1 MDYNA
6 VLSLF
11 ILMIRLSLFWPM
23 SISSSWLACA
33 EDVSPP
39 SFQCV
44 LTLWFNKAFQLIF
57 SHLTLESAISPRNFG
72 FFQWK
77 IVFRSQAMGITYAHC
92 FGGACLQDL
101 SVDKARNT
109 PTHRHTPSTFI
120 SIPSC
125 MFTLLFLIPNQC
137 HQFILLFSFP
147 YCHSLISPVRN
158 LDSTLLRACGYLS
171 VPVYMTNLLSLA
183 SCPSSLWMP
192 TSPSVGSS
200 VSCWVLP
207 LQPPQVQHPCI
218 RLSQCGH
225 SP

>member
-1 MDYNA
+1 M
-6 VLSLF
+6 VPSLTSGSPF
-11 ILMIRLSLFWPM
+11 KLASCPFDM
-23 SISSSWLACA
+23 S
-33 EDVSPP
+33 P
-39 SFQCV
+39 SFFEHLLAFWHKKMLQAH
-44 LTLWFNKAFQLIF
+44 LDFYPWFCPA
-57 SHLTLESAISPRNFG
+57 LESAISPRNFG

-77 IVFRSQAMGITYAHC
+77 IVFRSQAMGIRYAHC

-158 LDSTLLRACGYLS
+158 LDSTLLHACGYLS